1 MTFSIIARC
10 ARTGMLGM
18 AVTSSSLCVASRCA
32 WTRAGAGVVATQNLT
47 DPGLGVLGLDLL
59 EHGLPAAAV
68 LDMLVRADPQSAYR
82 QLLVLDTQGRTA
94 HFTGARALPTHAYA
108 LGVDC
113 AAAGNMLADSG
124 VPQAMI
130 AGFAASADL
139 PLAERLLRALEQGL
153 AAGGEERELRSAGVQ
168 VAHALKWPVVD
179 LRVDG
184 QDRPLQALRA
194 LWQLYEPLQ
203 DGYVSRAS
211 APQDYVLAPAA
222 PASTTE
228 ASR

>member
-1 MTFSIIARC
+1 MTFSIIGRC

-32 WTRAGAGVVATQNLT
+32 WTRAGVGVVATQNLT

-59 EHGLPAAAV
+59 AHGLPAATV
-68 LDMLVRADPQSAYR
+68 RDMLVRADPQSGYR
-82 QLLVLDTQGRTA
+82 QLLVLDVQGGTA
-94 HFTGARALPTHAYA
+94 HYTGAKALPTHAYA
-108 LGVDC
+108 LGTDC
-113 AAAGNMLADSG
+113 AAAGNMLTNTG
-124 VPQAMI
+124 IPRAMI
-130 AGFAASADL
+130 DSFSADPGL

-168 VAHALKWPVVD
+168 VVHALNWPVVD

-184 QDRPLQALRA
+184 QDRPLEALRV

-203 DGYVSRAS
+203 DGYVSRA
-211 APQDYVLAPAA
+211 AMPQDYVLAPVA
-222 PASTTE
+222 PASITE
-228 ASR
+228 TSQ